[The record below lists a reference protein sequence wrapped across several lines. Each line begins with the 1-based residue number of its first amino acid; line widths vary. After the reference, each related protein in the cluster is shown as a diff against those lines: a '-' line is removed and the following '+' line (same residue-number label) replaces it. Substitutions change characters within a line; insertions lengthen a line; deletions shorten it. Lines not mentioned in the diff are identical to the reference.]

1 MAKVNTKELAQ
12 CLALSY
18 FAEHPKYEKP
28 VGNKDT
34 EHAVRFYTLFSGR
47 ENVTNYKKKY
57 LSNTFPIDKVKKE
70 FAVTKTATG
79 KLSFHTTAKKVYNV
93 ARACVESRMFKYPLD
108 QYEFLDQ
115 DDPFTLM
122 VKDTCLTNIKN
133 AFGFPKSMKI
143 DIFSSVDVFFV
154 KSSEKKNIMDDFKHT
169 FNDPKTILRD
179 GIWGKSGT
187 NDYASMMGEYM
198 KKGTLIP
205 VSLKLPN
212 NVTSLP
218 KVKLVSLD
226 TKNYANEDIDPFMKM
241 LAAILHDP
249 SKTKQII
256 NTVIDIDFDKF
267 TIGEQKNLSWI
278 FPVNFN
284 FKDLVDPKTGE
295 PIEKYNLRF
304 NLHALLHSA
313 GWNGQFDAST
323 KMYRDTQWVGGLSVP
338 AFEQIAKGYPQ
349 YSATVRKMV
358 DVRLA
363 VFKDFC
369 SKLEEQNSEVFKEQ
383 ELPGLRHNAESTL
396 SKQNVLYGSLMKPVR
411 LFFDRFDDL
420 AKINKKINDT
430 PSFTQYQNEF
440 INVIR
445 KSNKPYVGAKGTRMK
460 VITAHYT
467 HAQVSYFLT
476 EGNKSFQL
484 YFKQRMFMTIYGTI
498 SKTFSKVFALDD
510 YTAMKSAI
518 QQNIQDEAG
527 KEIIHEFKT
536 APHYIVS

>member
-34 EHAVRFYTLFSGR
+34 DHAIRFYTLFSGR
-47 ENVTNYKKKY
+47 ENVTSYKKKY

-93 ARACVESRMFKYPLD
+93 ARACVESRMFKFPLD

-115 DDPFTLM
+115 DDPFTKM
-122 VKDTCLTNIKN
+122 VKDTCLTNIKD
-133 AFGFPKSMKI
+133 AFGFPKSIKI
-143 DIFSSVDVFFV
+143 DIFSAVDVFFV
-154 KSSEKKNIMDDFKHT
+154 KSSEKRQIMDDFKRA
-169 FNDPKTILRD
+169 FNDPKTILRNS
-179 GIWGKSGT
+179 IWGKSGT
-187 NDYASMMGEYM
+187 TDYASMMGEYL

-205 VSLKLPN
+205 VSLKLPV
-212 NVTSLP
+212 NVTGLP
-218 KVKLVSLD
+218 KIKLVTLD
-226 TKNYANEDIDPFMKM
+226 TKNHANEDIDPFMKM
-241 LAAILHDP
+241 LAAILDDP
-249 SKTKQII
+249 SKTKHII

-267 TIGEQKNLSWI
+267 VIGEQKNLSWI

-284 FKDLVDPKTGE
+284 FKDLIDPKTRKPLE
-295 PIEKYNLRF
+295 DYNLRF
-304 NLHALLHSA
+304 NLQALFNSA

-323 KMYRDTQWVGGLSVP
+323 RMHKDTQWVGGLSVP
-338 AFEQIAKGYPQ
+338 AFERIAKGYPQ

-363 VFKDFC
+363 VFEKFC
-369 SKLEEQNSEVFKEQ
+369 LTLKAQNSEVFE
-383 ELPGLRHNAESTL
+383 ELASLKQTAESTL
-396 SKQNVLYGSLMKPVR
+396 SKQNVLYGSLIKPVR
-411 LFFDRFDDL
+411 LFCDRFDDL

-430 PSFTQYQNEF
+430 PSFLRYQNEF
-440 INVIR
+440 INVIA
-445 KSNKPYVGAKGTRMK
+445 KSNKTYVGAKSTRTK
-460 VITAHYT
+460 IITAHFT

-498 SKTFSKVFALDD
+498 TKTFHKVFALDD

-527 KEIIHEFKT
+527 KEIIHEFNT

>member
-34 EHAVRFYTLFSGR
+34 DHAIRFYTLFSGR
-47 ENVTNYKKKY
+47 ENVTSYKKKY

-93 ARACVESRMFKYPLD
+93 ARACVESRMFKFPLD

-115 DDPFTLM
+115 DDPFTKM

-133 AFGFPKSMKI
+133 AFGFPKSIKI
-143 DIFSSVDVFFV
+143 DIFSAVDVFFV
-154 KSSEKKNIMDDFKHT
+154 KSSEKKQIMDDFKRA
-169 FNDPKTILRD
+169 FNDPKTILRNS
-179 GIWGKSGT
+179 IWGKSGT
-187 NDYASMMGEYM
+187 TDYASMMGEYL

-205 VSLKLPN
+205 VSLKLPV
-212 NVTSLP
+212 NVTGLP
-218 KVKLVSLD
+218 KIKLVTLD
-226 TKNYANEDIDPFMKM
+226 TKNHANEDIDPFMKM
-241 LAAILHDP
+241 LAAILDDP
-249 SKTKQII
+249 SKTKHII

-267 TIGEQKNLSWI
+267 VIGEQKNLSWI

-284 FKDLVDPKTGE
+284 FKDLIDPKTRKPLE
-295 PIEKYNLRF
+295 DYNLRF
-304 NLHALLHSA
+304 NLQALFNSA

-323 KMYRDTQWVGGLSVP
+323 RMHKDTQWVGGLSVP
-338 AFEQIAKGYPQ
+338 AFERIAKGYPQ

-363 VFKDFC
+363 VFEKFC
-369 SKLEEQNSEVFKEQ
+369 LTLKAQNSEVFE
-383 ELPGLRHNAESTL
+383 ELASLRQTAESTL
-396 SKQNVLYGSLMKPVR
+396 SKQNVLYGSLIKPVR
-411 LFFDRFDDL
+411 LFCDRFDDL

-430 PSFTQYQNEF
+430 PSFLRYQNEF
-440 INVIR
+440 INVIA
-445 KSNKPYVGAKGTRMK
+445 KSDKTYVGAKSTRTK
-460 VITAHYT
+460 IITAHFT

-498 SKTFSKVFALDD
+498 TKTFHKVFALDD

-527 KEIIHEFKT
+527 KEIIHEFNT

>member
-34 EHAVRFYTLFSGR
+34 DHAIRFYTLFSGK

-79 KLSFHTTAKKVYNV
+79 KISFHTTAKKVYNV
-93 ARACVESRMFKYPLD
+93 ARACVESRMFKFPLD

-115 DDPFTLM
+115 DDPFTKM

-133 AFGFPKSMKI
+133 AFGFPKTIKI

-154 KSSEKKNIMDDFKHT
+154 KSSEKKKIMDDFKSA
-169 FNDPKTILRD
+169 FNDPKTILRN

-187 NDYASMMGEYM
+187 NDYASMMSEYM
-198 KKGTLIP
+198 KAGTLIP
-205 VSLKLPN
+205 VSLKLPV
-212 NVTSLP
+212 NVTGVP
-218 KVKLVSLD
+218 KVKLITLD
-226 TKNYANEDIDPFMKM
+226 TKNYANEDIDPVMKM
-241 LAAILHDP
+241 LAAILDDP

-267 TIGEQKNLSWI
+267 IIGEQKSLSWI

-284 FKDLVDPKTGE
+284 FKNLIDPKTRK
-295 PIEKYNLRF
+295 PIEEYNLRF
-304 NLHALLHSA
+304 NLHALFNSA

-323 KMYRDTQWVGGLSVP
+323 RMHKDTQWVGGLSVP
-338 AFEQIAKGYPQ
+338 AFERIAKGYPQ
-349 YSATVRKMV
+349 YLATVKKMV

-363 VFKDFC
+363 VFEKFC
-369 SKLEEQNSEVFKEQ
+369 LKLKAQNPEVFE
-383 ELPGLRHNAESTL
+383 ELASLRQTAESTL
-396 SKQNVLYGSLMKPVR
+396 SKQNVLYGSLIKPVR
-411 LFFDRFDDL
+411 LFCDRFDDL
-420 AKINKKINDT
+420 AKINKKTNDT
-430 PSFTQYQNEF
+430 PSFMQYQNEF
-440 INVIR
+440 INTVA
-445 KSNKPYVGAKGTRMK
+445 KSNKTYVGAKSSRTK
-460 VITAHYT
+460 IITAHFT

-484 YFKQRMFMTIYGTI
+484 YFKQKMFMTIYGTI
-498 SKTFSKVFALDD
+498 SKTFHKVFDLDD
-510 YTAMKSAI
+510 YTAMKNAI